1 MVPVSEVLA
10 EGVEVSFFV
19 IVVVF
24 VVVIVSKTFFVVFV
38 ISFVVKFPADVVAV
52 IAVESELVA
61 TEDCV
66 GGSLLLS
73 LSLFESS

>member
-24 VVVIVSKTFFVVFV
+24 VVVVVSETFFVVFV
-38 ISFVVKFPADVVAV
+38 ISCVVKFPVDVVEV

-61 TEDCV
+61 TEDGV
-66 GGSLLLS
+66 GGSLS